1 MALTSTSTSTLKLM
15 PSVDVDTNTDANAAS
30 TQGLSER
37 RLHSAGELERLMQS
51 AEGHRR
57 VAATAMNAESSRSHT
72 VRHTLTELACGTCYR
87 SAPSAL
93 GAL

>member
-1 MALTSTSTSTLKLM
+1 MHGIYNCICTNN
-15 PSVDVDTNTDANAAS
+15 DVNAVL

-37 RLHSAGELERLMQS
+37 RLYSAGELERLMQS

-72 VRHTLTELACGTCYR
+72 VRHTLTKLAYGTCDR